1 MEEWWRTCGPVAL
14 QPEVIQIGRIYMG
27 PGFEAKTV
35 EEVLSV
41 VFLPVEGP
49 GQTTMLLFVDVE
61 KLDGPL
67 PTREPRVLVFESRES
82 G

>member
-1 MEEWWRTCGPVAL
+1 MTL
-14 QPEVIQIGRIYMG
+14 QTKVIHIGRVDVW
-27 PGFEAKTV
+27 PGLEAKTV

-49 GQTTMLLFVDVE
+49 GQATMLLFVDVE

-67 PTREPRVLVFESRES
+67 PTRELRVLVFESCES
-82 G
+82 GWSCYVWWG